1 MPTPT
6 FHFMGTSH
14 LCVLLLTALLAA
26 GMIALARTGRG
37 GALLII
43 ERVLALVLLLE
54 WPANVLLSSYTEM
67 DQTGLILPGHL
78 CDLASIIGGIALLT
92 RNPLLCELLY
102 FWGLAGTMQG
112 LLTPALQVD
121 FPHVRFFMFFAVH
134 VGVVVAALYVVFG
147 VRVIPRSGAVLRA
160 TGLLAVY
167 GLVAGIANAL
177 LGTNYGFLCEKP
189 FAGSMADYL
198 GPWPWYIGS
207 MGLAALVFFT
217 LLDIPFWKGRHKAL
231 NAG

>member
-1 MPTPT
+1 
-6 FHFMGTSH
+6 MGTSH
-14 LCVLLLTALLAA
+14 LCVLLLTALMAA
-26 GMIALARTGRG
+26 GMIALARTGRVG
-37 GALLII
+37 VLVFC

-54 WPANVLLSSYTEM
+54 WPANVVLSSYTEM
-67 DQTGLILPGHL
+67 DLRGLVLPGHL
-78 CDLASIIGGIALLT
+78 CDLAAIIGGISLLT

-112 LLTPALQVD
+112 LLTPALQAD
-121 FPHVRFFMFFAVH
+121 FPHLRFFMFFAVH
-134 VGVVVAALYVVFG
+134 VGVVVAALYIVFG
-147 VRVIPRSGAVLRA
+147 ARVIPRRGAVLRA

-167 GLVAGIANAL
+167 GIFAGIVNAL

-217 LLDIPFWKGRHKAL
+217 LLDIPFWKRRSREQG
-231 NAG
+231 AGSWD